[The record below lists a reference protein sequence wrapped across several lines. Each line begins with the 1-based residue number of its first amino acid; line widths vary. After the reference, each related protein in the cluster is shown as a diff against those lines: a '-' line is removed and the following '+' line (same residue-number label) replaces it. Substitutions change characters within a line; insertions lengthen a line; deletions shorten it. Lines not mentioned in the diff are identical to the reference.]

1 MIPFHYRHQELYCEE
16 VSLSQLAERYGTP
29 LYVYS
34 LSGMVENYR
43 RIDSALAGQRHRICY
58 ALKANA
64 NPELLRRLA
73 SLGAGA
79 DVVSGGELRQALQA
93 GFPAG
98 KIAFAGVGKTDDEI
112 RLALQHQ
119 ILALNVES
127 REELQVIASIAEQM
141 QVRAPIAVRINPDI
155 DIEGHPYLTTGKSAN
170 KFGISLAE
178 ARDAYLWAAGCKSLR
193 LVGVHCHIGSM
204 IKKAEPYRKM
214 AETLAAF
221 VADMKDQ
228 GIPLEHIDLG
238 GGIGVDYSHVLAEHG
253 SPFYIDPADL
263 AQTLLPVL
271 KATGC
276 ELIFEPGRALVGSN
290 GVLLALVLYTKQ
302 TAGKNFIVVDAGMND
317 LIRPS
322 LYGAHHEI
330 LPLQQKTA
338 AMETADVVGPICESG
353 DFLAKDR
360 LLPAMKRGER
370 LAVMTAGAY
379 GYVLSSQYNL
389 RPRAAEVMVQADG
402 WQLVRERESL

>member
-16 VSLSQLAERYGTP
+16 VALTRIAERCGTP

-34 LSGMVENYR
+34 LTGIIENYR
-43 RIDSALAGQRHRICY
+43 RIDSALAGQPHRICY

-93 GFPAG
+93 GFPPD

-112 RLALQHQ
+112 RLALQHK

-127 REELQVIASIAEQM
+127 REELQVISSIAEQM
-141 QVRAPIAVRINPDI
+141 QVQAPIAVRINPDI

-178 ARDAYLWAAGCKSLR
+178 ARDAYLWAATRKSLR

-204 IKKAEPYRKM
+204 IKKPEPYRKM

-228 GIPLEHIDLG
+228 SIHLEHIDLG
-238 GGIGVDYSHVLAEHG
+238 GGIGVDYSQVLAEHG
-253 SPFYIDPADL
+253 SPFYIDPVEL
-263 AQTLLPVL
+263 AQELQPVL
-271 KATGC
+271 QATGC
-276 ELIFEPGRALVGSN
+276 ELIFEPGRSLVGPN
-290 GVLLALVLYTKQ
+290 GVLLASVLYTKQ
-302 TAGKNFIVVDAGMND
+302 TAGKNFIVVDTGMND

>member
-1 MIPFHYRHQELYCEE
+1 MIPFHYRHQQLYCEE
-16 VSLSQLAERYGTP
+16 VALTQIAERCGTP

-34 LSGMVENYR
+34 LSGVLENYR
-43 RIDSALAGQRHRICY
+43 RMDDAFTGQPHRICY

-64 NPELLRRLA
+64 NPELLRQLA

-79 DVVSGGELRQALQA
+79 DVVSGGELKQALRA
-93 GFPAG
+93 GFPPD

-127 REELQVIASIAEQM
+127 RQELQVIASIAEQM
-141 QVRAPIAVRINPDI
+141 QVQAPIAVRINPDI

-178 ARDAYLWAAGCKSLR
+178 ARDAYLWAASCKSLR

-204 IKKAEPYRKM
+204 IKKADPYRKM

-228 GIPLEHIDLG
+228 GIHLEHIDLG

-253 SPFYIDPADL
+253 SPFYIEPADL

-276 ELIFEPGRALVGSN
+276 ELIFEPGRALVGPN

-302 TAGKNFIVVDAGMND
+302 TAGKTFVVVDTGMND

-338 AMETADVVGPICESG
+338 AVEAADVVGPICESG

-389 RPRAAEVMVQADG
+389 RPRAAEVMVQGDG
-402 WQLVRERESL
+402 WQVVRERESL

>member
-1 MIPFHYRHQELYCEE
+1 MIPFHYHHQELYCEE
-16 VSLSQLAERYGTP
+16 VSLTLVAERCGTP

-93 GFPAG
+93 GFPAE

-112 RLALQHQ
+112 RLALRHR

-141 QVRAPIAVRINPDI
+141 QVQAPIAVRINPNIDI
-155 DIEGHPYLTTGKSAN
+155 DGHPYLTTGKSAN

-178 ARDAYLWAAGCKSLR
+178 ARDAYLWAATHKSLR

-214 AETLAAF
+214 AETLVAF

-228 GIPLEHIDLG
+228 GIHLEHIDLG

-263 AQTLLPVL
+263 AQELLPVL

-276 ELIFEPGRALVGSN
+276 ELIFEPGRSLVGPN
-290 GVLLALVLYTKQ
+290 GVLLASVLYTKQ

-389 RPRAAEVMVQADG
+389 RPRAAEVMVQG
-402 WQLVRERESL
+402 ESWQVVRERESL